1 MDHKIEKKTEIKKKW
16 QGNNAN
22 MSSRVWLEC
31 YQRGSH
37 LSRVSLGPR
46 SREMFHIIHSISIP
60 MLFSFWFISIHSA
73 LIDAD
78 TYSKWFDAWHVSVR
92 LIIHYKIEMHL
103 PCYACACVSMS
114 VCLWVWFSTLCYV
127 MLCLVHILQTTNT
140 KWV

>member
-1 MDHKIEKKTEIKKKW
+1 MARQQCQHEFKSVARMLSKRITPVT
-16 QGNNAN
+16 
-22 MSSRVWLEC
+22 RVARTPFKRC
-31 YQRGSH
+31 SIY
-37 LSRVSLGPR
+37 
-46 SREMFHIIHSISIP
+46 IHSISIP

-78 TYSKWFDAWHVSVR
+78 TYSKWFEAWHVSVR

-114 VCLWVWFSTLCYV
+114 VCLWVWFPTLCYA
-127 MLCLVHILQTTNT
+127 MQCRVHILQTTNT